1 MDALE
6 SEFGPRPEFADYSA
20 LLRSQ
25 VGRLTQLMRDLLDY
39 GKPSLLRRAPTNLAE
54 LLRRVARSCAPLARD
69 HQVTVEEEVA
79 EDLPALD
86 IDGARVEQA
95 LENLAANA
103 IQHAPAG
110 SVVRIAGSLG
120 PTSPEP
126 LVRCTVEDEGPGLQ
140 PGDMTRIFE
149 PFFSRRKG
157 GTGLG
162 LSIVQRVVEAHGGSV
177 TAENREGGGARFTLL
192 LPMGGGP
199 AEGEGR
205 V

>member
-1 MDALE
+1 V
-6 SEFGPRPEFADYSA
+6 F
-20 LLRSQ
+20 
-25 VGRLTQLMRDLLDY
+25 
-39 GKPSLLRRAPTNLAE
+39 
-54 LLRRVARSCAPLARD
+54 RRVARSCAPLARD
-69 HQVTVEEEVA
+69 RQVTVTEEVA

-86 IDGARVEQA
+86 IDGARLEQA

-110 SVVRIAGSLG
+110 SVVRMAGSLG
-120 PTSPEP
+120 PASPEP
-126 LVRCTVEDEGPGLQ
+126 LARCTVEDEGPGLRA
-140 PGDMTRIFE
+140 DDVTRIFE
-149 PFFSRRKG
+149 PFFSRRQG

-192 LPMGGGP
+192 LPVGGGG
-199 AEGEGR
+199 AEGQDR